1 MAMDV
6 STITVKVESKGIDS
20 TTTSLGK
27 LEERAGTT
35 ERAVTSL
42 MEKMQKSS
50 AYVLAVVES
59 MNQLRAAM
67 NGAIQVN
74 AISGASA
81 ELKKMH
87 EELAKIQSS
96 LGKGVGKGITVNIKE
111 IGDSNKEAVKGVE
124 SLNQSLAKGQNI
136 FQMFGKELYHIRN
149 LLGGTMLAGTMI
161 DAAKGAIT
169 LADAWSLAGAR
180 LKIFVNSVEMAAAQQ
195 ERLFQVSQEL
205 KVPMQSL
212 TTLFTR
218 LVPAMAEYG
227 YNTQSAMDVTKSM
240 AAALKVSGATA
251 AETSSVLLQFSQS
264 MAAGRL
270 NGAEFNA
277 VAEGA
282 PIVLR
287 MLSEE
292 LGVSRGALKKM
303 ASDGLLPTSVLANV
317 LKNNLEKLSDTA
329 KEMPTTV
336 GAAIDMLSD
345 SFSRFVGKLN
355 DGTGVTGLIAKTIKL
370 LADNLEFLAKVVGTV
385 VTGFIAYN
393 VALGAYNLIV
403 ASSTALSAALAAELG
418 IVAAASGMAAGAAGM
433 LGAALKFIMANPI
446 ILALSAAAAALVFF
460 SDKLFETSDAAKVAS
475 EETEKALANNDFA
488 TAVKKQQEEAT
499 RLSEKYSLLS
509 AELVRLQAEQKK
521 AKESGWATKGQA
533 EVIENLTKQVD
544 ALKKSWDKATAS
556 VKQYQDQQKLE
567 AIKLS
572 TGDMDEY
579 TNKMEKEI
587 SLGHKMTKGEEA
599 LWKAQKAR
607 ADLSKTASA
616 ETVRAFD
623 ANVDSAN
630 KAIEVEKR
638 YKKVIED
645 TKAAKKEGESFTKKY
660 DKEIEKINLFI
671 AKQDEE
677 LNSRTKLTEAQA
689 MSVKISEFIENNNK
703 KLATSEK
710 TRLGL
715 AQDAI
720 LTKGVE
726 IELRKAEVKTLELL
740 QDRYYK
746 EQDTL
751 LASKESMRLTNQEMQ
766 RKMELLEMAKVGV
779 QESAVGEQLY
789 AIRQNEAALASVN
802 EAKGIREKALALADV
817 RAKMAQTPEEQA
829 LAQKEISMLKD
840 KIDALNAQAAALS
853 NLIPQQKKQLE
864 VLTDLAK
871 ITMLD
876 IGRSPGQILA
886 DGFGEA
892 GKAISEMT
900 TAYTKFG
907 DEATKIDKYVA
918 DKQAA
923 LMAQGMG
930 KKDARIEAE
939 KDVADKRI
947 QVNAEMYA
955 SLAGAAKGFFSE
967 NSKGYQAMAKA
978 EKAFRVI
985 ELAMATKT
993 ALTKMALMG
1002 ETLATYLFGI
1012 ETATAATVASVAP
1025 VAAAEA
1031 AKAQAA
1037 GATSVANAAQMP
1049 GPLAFAG
1056 AAAMIALLAGI
1067 GVSLGGGSSSPNLSA
1082 QRQSSQGT
1090 GTVFGDSSAKSE
1102 SAVKALELVADNSEI
1117 SLSYNAGMLASLK
1130 NIESALV
1137 GVAKLVVRGGVQ
1149 GQVGFAEGMGSS
1161 KASLGSAGANVGSV
1175 LVNLMPGLNAIVGAL
1190 FSVKKSVVDS
1200 GLVQS
1205 AQSLTEIMSSGLA
1218 VKGYT
1223 DIETKKKKFGKT
1235 KTSTETNLSD
1245 LSTELEDQLTKVVL
1259 GLGDSM
1265 SQAAKA
1271 LKLDGDSF
1279 TSTLDSFV
1287 VDIGRISIQGMD
1299 AKQIQETLTNVFS
1312 KLGDEMAAAVMP
1324 GFIQF
1329 QGIGEGYMETLVRV
1343 ASTVATVDG
1352 IFAEVGTTFGTT
1364 GMEAVKAKMDLVE
1377 LAGGIQELSSMVGNF
1392 FDKFYTEAEKKAVAV
1407 TNITTKMA
1415 DLGVQGFDPLA
1426 ENARVVFRTMVEN
1439 AKETSPKLMV
1449 ELLKLSDAVDK
1460 VAPAFKEAADAA
1472 DITAQKV
1479 SLQTRIQELTL
1490 SKEEL
1495 LVISR
1500 QKELDSMDASL
1511 KPLQERI
1518 YALEDEKVASE
1529 KSLAILNK
1537 KAELEDKILGL
1548 TLSKTNYLNITRQK
1562 EIDKLDESLKPL
1574 QERIYALEDEKVAI
1588 EKAKELAKESSAL
1601 NLRIQELTLDSTS
1614 YLALV
1619 RERELATLD
1628 ESLKTLKLRIYA
1640 LEDEKAAIES
1650 LKELVDK
1657 LKASAGNALNVLEK
1671 SINAEKEVI
1680 KKSFSDKMDLLKSQ
1694 QTAED
1699 AAYEVS
1705 RKLIEDQQNSSK
1717 EIYEA
1722 QFSSY
1727 KSQIDLAKSA
1737 SDNLKSLFE
1746 DIDDAINSV
1755 VSDNQQLISAS
1766 YVTAKQQLEDT
1777 LSAAQSGG
1785 SLPDAKSFQSTLKSV
1800 SNIDPTKFGSLF
1812 DFQKEQLQTVGK
1824 LSQLKGI
1831 VGKGVEEQD
1840 LVISAIE
1847 STSIGIEKLKVATET
1862 AAENALID
1870 LDKKHKEALVGLDS
1884 QMQLLQQQYDA
1895 DVLYFDNMMELAR
1908 RQLEKAEGTYQA
1920 TLSVEDALR
1929 AFNINLSSYIE
1940 ANSVSSRVAT
1950 MGMKTSGLSS
1960 QSSQENN
1967 NLVQEIQ
1974 TLRQELAAQNRAIA
1988 QNTSTTAKILSQWDG
2003 DGQPETRVF

>member
-6 STITVKVESKGIDS
+6 STLTVKVESKGIDS

-111 IGDSNKEAVKGVE
+111 IGDNSKEAVKGVE

-370 LADNLEFLAKVVGTV
+370 LADNLEFLAKVVGTI

-488 TAVKKQQEEAT
+488 TAVKKQQDEAT

-703 KLATSEK
+703 KLSASEK

-751 LASKESMRLTNQEMQ
+751 LASKEAMRLTNQEMQ
-766 RKMELLEMAKVGV
+766 RKMELLEMSKAGV

-789 AIRQNEAALASVN
+789 AIRQNEAALAAIN
-802 EAKGIREKALALADV
+802 ETKGIREKALALAEV

-829 LAQKEISMLKD
+829 LAQKEISMLKE
-840 KIDALNAQAAALS
+840 KIDALNAQAAALA

-907 DEATKIDKYVA
+907 DEATKINKYVA

-923 LMAQGMG
+923 LMAKGMG
-930 KKDARIEAE
+930 KEDARIEAE

-1130 NIESALV
+1130 NIESSLV

-1149 GQVGFAEGMGSS
+1149 GQVGFAGGMGIS
-1161 KASLGSAGANVGSV
+1161 KASLGAAGANVGSV

-1200 GLVQS
+1200 GLVQR
-1205 AQSLTEIMSSGLA
+1205 AQSMTEIMSSGLA

-1223 DIETKKKKFGKT
+1223 DIETKKKRVKT
-1235 KTSTETNLSD
+1235 KTKIDTDYSD
-1245 LSTELEDQLTKVVL
+1245 LSAELQDQLTKVVL
-1259 GLGDSM
+1259 GLGDSI

-1271 LKLDGDSF
+1271 LKLDGDNF
-1279 TSTLDSFV
+1279 TSTLDNFV
-1287 VDIGRISIQGMD
+1287 VDIGRISIQGMN

-1312 KLGDEMAAAVMP
+1312 KLGDEMAVAVMP

-1329 QGIGEGYMETLVRV
+1329 QGIGEGYMETLIRV

-1364 GMEAVKAKMDLVE
+1364 GMEAIKAKMDLVE

-1415 DLGVQGFDPLA
+1415 DLGIQGFDPLA
-1426 ENARVVFRTMVEN
+1426 ENARVVFRSMVEN
-1439 AKETSPKLMV
+1439 AKETNPKLMV

-1460 VAPAFKEAADAA
+1460 VAPAFKEAAD
-1472 DITAQKV
+1472 ITEQK
-1479 SLQTRIQELTL
+1479 L
-1490 SKEEL
+1490 SKEDEYNKL
-1495 LVISR
+1495 AMSSSQYLAYSR
-1500 QKELDSMDASL
+1500 NKELESMDASL
-1511 KPLQERI
+1511 IPLQKRI
-1518 YALEDEKVASE
+1518 YAL
-1529 KSLAILNK
+1529 
-1537 KAELEDKILGL
+1537 
-1548 TLSKTNYLNITRQK
+1548 Q
-1562 EIDKLDESLKPL
+1562 
-1574 QERIYALEDEKVAI
+1574 
-1588 EKAKELAKESSAL
+1588 
-1601 NLRIQELTLDSTS
+1601 
-1614 YLALV
+1614 
-1619 RERELATLD
+1619 
-1628 ESLKTLKLRIYA
+1628 
-1640 LEDEKAAIES
+1640 DEKAALEGLKTAAS
-1650 LKELVDK
+1650 TALSVLDKSVAKQKTNLKKELDIKVGHIND
-1657 LKASAGNALNVLEK
+1657 LKA
-1671 SINAEKEVI
+1671 AEN
-1680 KKSFSDKMDLLKSQ
+1680 D
-1694 QTAED
+1694 
-1699 AAYEVS
+1699 
-1705 RKLIEDQQNSSK
+1705 R
-1717 EIYEA
+1717 YEA
-1722 QFSSY
+1722 ERKILENAASASSSY
-1727 KSQIDLAKSA
+1727 YSRLQEDLSTQVGSVKEYR
-1737 SDNLKSLFE
+1737 DNIKSLF
-1746 DIDDAINSV
+1746 DD
-1755 VSDNQQLISAS
+1755 ISAAIDKLTQS
-1766 YVTAKQQLEDT
+1766 GVGLQSQTYATAKAQLD
-1777 LSAAQSGG
+1777 SAIALASASG
-1785 SLPDAKSFQSTLKSV
+1785 SLPDGEKFKGVLEALTSLDESSFS
-1800 SNIDPTKFGSLF
+1800 SLF
-1812 DFQKEQLQTVGK
+1812 DFQREQLVTAGK
-1824 LSQLKGI
+1824 LSALKG
-1831 VGKGVEEQD
+1831 VTGGK
-1840 LVISAIE
+1840 LSAADAAV
-1847 STSIGIEKLKVATET
+1847 L
-1862 AAENALID
+1862 AAENHLAVAKASAESASAYYARELGMLEENHTDTIGKLDEEIKLLNKQYEEDVFYLDGILQNARDQLDIANSTYIATMDVATAVAGFGTALGAYVAAKDAEQAKLIEQVNSMS
-1870 LDKKHKEALVGLDS
+1870 KKTTGLEATVSKTAADNQALVDEVAK
-1884 QMQLLQQQYDA
+1884 M
-1895 DVLYFDNMMELAR
+1895 
-1908 RQLEKAEGTYQA
+1908 RQ
-1920 TLSVEDALR
+1920 D
-1929 AFNINLSSYIE
+1929 
-1940 ANSVSSRVAT
+1940 
-1950 MGMKTSGLSS
+1950 M
-1960 QSSQENN
+1960 
-1967 NLVQEIQ
+1967 
-1974 TLRQELAAQNRAIA
+1974 AAQNKAIA
-1988 QNTSTTAKILSQWDG
+1988 SNTLTTAKVLSQWDG
-2003 DGQPETRVF
+2003 DGQPEVRNVA